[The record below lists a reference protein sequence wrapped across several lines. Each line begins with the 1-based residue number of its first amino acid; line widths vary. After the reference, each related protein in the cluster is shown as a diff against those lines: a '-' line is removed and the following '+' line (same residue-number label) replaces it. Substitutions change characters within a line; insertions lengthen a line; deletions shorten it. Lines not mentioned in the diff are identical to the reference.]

1 MIAAAAKSGRFRQ
14 ALKIAPLLL
23 ALAATTVEAAPAP
36 DRFANLPAAV
46 QPFVDQGQISG
57 AVMLVADRTH
67 ILSVSAVGQSDL
79 ATGRKMQTD
88 DVFWIA
94 SMTKPMTAIALGIL
108 VDQGKLSFD
117 DPVEKYLPE
126 FRNQWVVQDQSGAQR
141 TLVHANRPITIRD
154 LLTHTSGLGEYPVTS
169 PHWTSSEFGKVVARE
184 PLRFQPGSKWSY
196 STAGIN
202 VASHIVEVVSGQ
214 SFADFM
220 QQKLFNPL
228 GMKDSTFWIRPE
240 QVKRYAHSYKP
251 DPQTGKLT
259 EATIDYMY
267 GGAVTDRQRPSMGG
281 AGLFSTAQDVA
292 RVYEMMLNG
301 GTLNGHRILKPETV
315 AELIRPQTGDLKARP
330 GMPWGLGF
338 SIIADPTQMEANAS
352 YSPGSFGHGGAFGTN
367 SWADPKTGIIHIFMI
382 QRDKMVPPNPDNS
395 PMRQA
400 YEKTLA
406 ADLTPTVA
414 P

>member
-1 MIAAAAKSGRFRQ
+1 MTAAAQLGQ
-14 ALKIAPLLL
+14 IPKILAIFPLVLVV
-23 ALAATTVEAAPAP
+23 AAAPVSAAP
-36 DRFANLPAAV
+36 STDRFANLPAAV

-67 ILSVSAVGQSDL
+67 VLSASAVGESDL
-79 ATGRKMQTD
+79 ATGRKMQPTD
-88 DVFWIA
+88 LFWIA
-94 SMTKPMTAIALGIL
+94 SMTKPMTAIAVGIL

-126 FRNQWVVQDQSGAQR
+126 FRNQWVIQDQTNGQR
-141 TLVHANRPITIRD
+141 TLVRATRPITIRD
-154 LLTHTSGLGEYPVTS
+154 LLTHTSGLGEYPMTS

-184 PLRFQPGSKWSY
+184 PLKFQPGSKWSY

-202 VASHIVEVVSGQ
+202 VASHIVEVASGQ
-214 SFADFM
+214 SFGDFM
-220 QQKLFNPL
+220 QQNLFNPL
-228 GMKDSTFWIRPE
+228 GMKDSTFWVRPD
-240 QVKRYAHSYKP
+240 QLARYAHSYKP
-251 DPQTGKLT
+251 DAQGKLT

-267 GGAVTDRQRPSMGG
+267 GGDVTDRQRPAMGG
-281 AGLFSTAQDVA
+281 AGLFSTAQDVT

-301 GTLNGHRILKPETV
+301 GTLNGHRILKAETV
-315 AELIRPQTGDLKARP
+315 AELTRPQTGDLKTRP

-338 SIIADPTQMEANAS
+338 SIIADPTQMDANAA

-367 SWADPKTGIIHIFMI
+367 SWADPKTGLIHIFMI
-382 QRDKMVPPNPDNS
+382 QRNNMVPPNPDNS

-400 YEKTLA
+400 YEKALA
-406 ADLTPTVA
+406 ADLAA